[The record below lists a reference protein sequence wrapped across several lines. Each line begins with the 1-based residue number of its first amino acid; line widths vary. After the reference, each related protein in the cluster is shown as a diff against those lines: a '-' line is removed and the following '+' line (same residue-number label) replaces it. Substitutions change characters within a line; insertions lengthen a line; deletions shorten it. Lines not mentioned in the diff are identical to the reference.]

1 MSRRSRCPCP
11 PIFFTAIIF
20 LCTGAAALAQR
31 PSPPY
36 ALVQQICRQYAAAA
50 DALPHGTMY
59 AQCMCARGYLVAGFS
74 PLLRSEGY
82 QCELRVGHDQLQ

>member
-59 AQCMCARGYLVAGFS
+59 AQCMCARGYRVAGFS
-74 PLLRSEGY
+74 PLLGYGY

>member
-1 MSRRSRCPCP
+1 MRGRSRRACSAT
-11 PIFFTAIIF
+11 FFTAIIF
-20 LCTGAAALAQR
+20 LWTGAAVLAQR

-74 PLLRSEGY
+74 PLLGYGY